1 MSHTQRRDNSLSG
14 SLQGATLR
22 IAAVGTV
29 THDDHDELNEGPD
42 ARDEHTDD
50 GHGQDQLDD
59 TLGGIAQVEVVD
71 TEDSD
76 EERQE
81 QRDDPLL
88 GRGRVST
95 LTKGGLAVSRL
106 AKGRLAVSRLAKG
119 RLAVSGLAI
128 DGLLRTRGGVG
139 LVVTGGRGLGE
150 AGSIRRGHRVLILR
164 VERVGRRHN

>member
-1 MSHTQRRDNSLSG
+1 MSRSLSSMTRLSHTQRRDNSLSG

-76 EERQE
+76 EKRQE

-95 LTKGGLAVSRL
+95 LTKGGLAVSR
-106 AKGRLAVSRLAKG
+106 
-119 RLAVSGLAI
+119 LAI

-150 AGSIRRGHRVLILR
+150 AGSIRHGHRVLILR
-164 VERVGRRHN
+164 VEGVGRRHN

>member
-14 SLQGATLR
+14 SLQGTALR
-22 IAAVGTV
+22 VAAVGTV

-106 AKGRLAVSRLAKG
+106 AKGRLAVSRLA
-119 RLAVSGLAI
+119 I

-150 AGSIRRGHRVLILR
+150 AGSIRRGHRGLVLR
-164 VERVGRRHN
+164 VEGVGRRHN

>member
-1 MSHTQRRDNSLSG
+1 MSRSLSSMTRLSHTQRRDNSLSG

-95 LTKGGLAVSRL
+95 LTKGELAVSRL
-106 AKGRLAVSRLAKG
+106 AKGRLAVSR
-119 RLAVSGLAI
+119 LAI

-164 VERVGRRHN
+164 VEGVGRRHN

>member
-14 SLQGATLR
+14 SLQGTALR
-22 IAAVGTV
+22 VAAVGTV

-50 GHGQDQLDD
+50 GQGQDQLDD
-59 TLGGIAQVEVVD
+59 ALGGVAQVEVVD

-88 GRGRVST
+88 GRGRVGT
-95 LTKGGLAVSRL
+95 LTKGGLAVS
-106 AKGRLAVSRLAKG
+106 

-150 AGSIRRGHRVLILR
+150 AGSIRRGHRGLVLR
-164 VERVGRRHN
+164 VEGVGRRHN

>member
-1 MSHTQRRDNSLSG
+1 MSRSLSSMTRLSHTQRRDNSLSG

-106 AKGRLAVSRLAKG
+106 AIA
-119 RLAVSGLAI
+119 
-128 DGLLRTRGGVG
+128 GLLRTRGGVG

-164 VERVGRRHN
+164 VEGVGRRHN

>member
-1 MSHTQRRDNSLSG
+1 MTRLSHTQRRDNSLSG

-106 AKGRLAVSRLAKG
+106 A
-119 RLAVSGLAI
+119 VSGLAI

-150 AGSIRRGHRVLILR
+150 AGSIRHGHRVLILR
-164 VERVGRRHN
+164 VEGVGRRHN

>member
-50 GHGQDQLDD
+50 GQGQDQLDD

-88 GRGRVST
+88 GRGRVGT
-95 LTKGGLAVSRL
+95 LTKGGLAVS
-106 AKGRLAVSRLAKG
+106 

-128 DGLLRTRGGVG
+128 DGLLRTRSSVG

-150 AGSIRRGHRVLILR
+150 AGSIRHGHRVLILR
-164 VERVGRRHN
+164 VEGVGRRHN

>member
-106 AKGRLAVSRLAKG
+106 AVSR
-119 RLAVSGLAI
+119 LAI

-150 AGSIRRGHRVLILR
+150 AGSIRHGHRVLILR
-164 VERVGRRHN
+164 VEGVGRRHN

>member
-106 AKGRLAVSRLAKG
+106 A
-119 RLAVSGLAI
+119 VSGLAI

-164 VERVGRRHN
+164 VEGVGRRHN

>member
-106 AKGRLAVSRLAKG
+106 AKGRLAVS
-119 RLAVSGLAI
+119 GLAI
-128 DGLLRTRGGVG
+128 DCLLYTSPSPRD
-139 LVVTGGRGLGE
+139 
-150 AGSIRRGHRVLILR
+150 S
-164 VERVGRRHN
+164 

>member
-106 AKGRLAVSRLAKG
+106 A
-119 RLAVSGLAI
+119 VSGLAI

-150 AGSIRRGHRVLILR
+150 AGSIRRGHRGLVLR
-164 VERVGRRHN
+164 VEGVGRRHN

>member
-95 LTKGGLAVSRL
+95 LTKGGLAVS
-106 AKGRLAVSRLAKG
+106 
-119 RLAVSGLAI
+119 GLAI

-164 VERVGRRHN
+164 VEGVGRRHN

>member
-95 LTKGGLAVSRL
+95 LTKGVLAVS
-106 AKGRLAVSRLAKG
+106 

-150 AGSIRRGHRVLILR
+150 AGSIRHGHRVLILR
-164 VERVGRRHN
+164 VEGVGRRHN

>member
-106 AKGRLAVSRLAKG
+106 A
-119 RLAVSGLAI
+119 VSGLAI

-150 AGSIRRGHRVLILR
+150 AGSIRHGHRVLILR
-164 VERVGRRHN
+164 VEGVGRRHN

>member
-14 SLQGATLR
+14 SLQGTALR
-22 IAAVGTV
+22 VAAVGTV

-106 AKGRLAVSRLAKG
+106 A
-119 RLAVSGLAI
+119 VSGLAI

-150 AGSIRRGHRVLILR
+150 AGSIRHGHRVLILR
-164 VERVGRRHN
+164 VEGVGRRHN

>member
-50 GHGQDQLDD
+50 GRGQDQLDD

-106 AKGRLAVSRLAKG
+106 AKGRLAVS
-119 RLAVSGLAI
+119 GLAI
-128 DGLLRTRGGVG
+128 DGLLRTRGGVE
-139 LVVTGGRGLGE
+139 LRPETWTRLMVVVMRLAVGPDPGILLGS
-150 AGSIRRGHRVLILR
+150 GP
-164 VERVGRRHN
+164 

>member
-14 SLQGATLR
+14 SLQGTALR
-22 IAAVGTV
+22 VAAVGTV

-50 GHGQDQLDD
+50 GQGQDQLDD
-59 TLGGIAQVEVVD
+59 ALGGVAQVEVVD
-71 TEDSD
+71 TDEAD

-88 GRGRVST
+88 GRGRVGT

-106 AKGRLAVSRLAKG
+106 AVSR
-119 RLAVSGLAI
+119 LAI
-128 DGLLRTRGGVG
+128 DGLLSTRSGVG
-139 LVVTGGRGLGE
+139 LVVTGSSELSVGD
-150 AGSIRRGHRVLILR
+150 RVL
-164 VERVGRRHN
+164 VGGCG

>member
-14 SLQGATLR
+14 SLQGTALR
-22 IAAVGTV
+22 VAAVGTV

-50 GHGQDQLDD
+50 GQGQDQLDD
-59 TLGGIAQVEVVD
+59 ALGGVAQVEVVD

-88 GRGRVST
+88 GRGRVGT

-106 AKGRLAVSRLAKG
+106 AVSR
-119 RLAVSGLAI
+119 LAI
-128 DGLLRTRGGVG
+128 DGLLCTRSSVG

-150 AGSIRRGHRVLILR
+150 AGSIRRGHRGLVLR
-164 VERVGRRHN
+164 VEGVGRRHN

>member
-1 MSHTQRRDNSLSG
+1 MSRSLSSMTRLSHTQRRDNSLSG

-95 LTKGGLAVSRL
+95 LTKGVLAVS
-106 AKGRLAVSRLAKG
+106 

-150 AGSIRRGHRVLILR
+150 AGSIRHGHRVLILR
-164 VERVGRRHN
+164 VEGVGRRHN

>member
-14 SLQGATLR
+14 SLQGTALR
-22 IAAVGTV
+22 VAAVGTV

-42 ARDEHTDD
+42 TRDEQTEE
-50 GHGQDQLDD
+50 GQGQDQLDD
-59 TLGGIAQVEVVD
+59 ALGGVAQVEVVD

-106 AKGRLAVSRLAKG
+106 A
-119 RLAVSGLAI
+119 VSGLAI

-150 AGSIRRGHRVLILR
+150 AGSIRHGHRVLILR
-164 VERVGRRHN
+164 VEGVGRRHN

>member
-106 AKGRLAVSRLAKG
+106 AKGRLAVSRLA
-119 RLAVSGLAI
+119 VSGLAI

-150 AGSIRRGHRVLILR
+150 AGSIRHGHRVLILR
-164 VERVGRRHN
+164 VEGVGRRHN

>member
-1 MSHTQRRDNSLSG
+1 M
-14 SLQGATLR
+14 
-22 IAAVGTV
+22 
-29 THDDHDELNEGPD
+29 
-42 ARDEHTDD
+42 
-50 GHGQDQLDD
+50 
-59 TLGGIAQVEVVD
+59 D
-71 TEDSD
+71 TEDAD

-88 GRGRVST
+88 GRGRVGT

-119 RLAVSGLAI
+119 RLAVSRLAIDGLLRTRGGVGLVVSRLVI

-164 VERVGRRHN
+164 VEGVGRRHN

>member
-1 MSHTQRRDNSLSG
+1 MSRSLSSMTRLSHTQRRDNSLSG

-106 AKGRLAVSRLAKG
+106 A
-119 RLAVSGLAI
+119 VSGLAI

-164 VERVGRRHN
+164 VEGVGRRHN

>member
-106 AKGRLAVSRLAKG
+106 AI
-119 RLAVSGLAI
+119 SGLAI

-150 AGSIRRGHRVLILR
+150 AGSIRHGHRVLILR
-164 VERVGRRHN
+164 VEGVGRRHN